1 MARLTQDD
9 RRNILRALMRP
20 YRKEEQKKKEAIE
33 KWLTEFCDRLLP
45 QDFQI
50 IAKKYPAVVRFNSNM
65 YVGNFKWKP
74 KEINY
79 LKVSYVSYFCDRVL
93 KNLEDKKLI
102 ELCED
107 YDKYY
112 QNNKVLE
119 KRLLCALQNITT
131 ENRLKNE
138 FPEAY
143 NVYLNLDGVE
153 KEETN
158 ACDSIENVR
167 ALLSK
172 KP

>member
-1 MARLTQDD
+1 
-9 RRNILRALMRP
+9 MRP

-33 KWLTEFCDRLLP
+33 KWLTEFCVSLIP
-45 QDFQI
+45 QDFQS
-50 IAKKYPAVVRFNSNM
+50 IAKKYPSAVRFNSDM
-65 YVGNFKWKP
+65 YVGNFTWKP
-74 KEINY
+74 KEISY
-79 LKVSYVSYFCDRVL
+79 LKVSYVSYFCDPAL
-93 KNLEDKKLI
+93 KRLKDKKLI

-143 NVYLNLDGVE
+143 NAYLNFEDTE

-158 ACDSIENVR
+158 ACDAIENVR